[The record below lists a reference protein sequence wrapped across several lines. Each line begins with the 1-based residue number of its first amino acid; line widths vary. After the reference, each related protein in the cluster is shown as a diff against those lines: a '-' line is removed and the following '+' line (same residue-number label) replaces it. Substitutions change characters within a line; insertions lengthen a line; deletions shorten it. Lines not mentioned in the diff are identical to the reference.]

1 MLYQSETKKN
11 YLNARA
17 DVAYYMTVMF
27 FLKILA
33 FIFLFLS
40 LLRVFDNR
48 EEIVKRISKV
58 NSGFI

>member
-1 MLYQSETKKN
+1 MPGQTV
-11 YLNARA
+11 A

-40 LLRVFDNR
+40 SLRVFDNR
-48 EEIVKRISKV
+48 EEMVKRISKV